1 MERYNPRQVVELSLN
16 KRNIDLL
23 KANKNSNSSDLKLAK
38 KIDEERL
45 HTATEEDIIR
55 IRKLIREVGKEI
67 HKMKGFIRLKHL
79 GKKLKFGYMKPEHKI
94 GEMVTEWFANR
105 FPGII
110 IVLGN
115 EEESWISIKTEEK
128 FETEKSGSLESTV
141 EKLSDHLDVKEKVD
155 FENLWEKY
163 YESQYSDERKNK
175 KLFKKNMPEKFRKRA
190 NNNVENRF
198 KNKTLEEFRLSEY
211 SESS

>member
-16 KRNIDLL
+16 KRNIALL
-23 KANKNSNSSDLKLAK
+23 KANKDSNRSDLKLAK

-45 HTATEEDIIR
+45 HKAKEEDIIR
-55 IRKLIREVGKEI
+55 MRKLIREVGREI
-67 HKMKGFIRLKHL
+67 HKMKGFVRLKHI
-79 GKKLKFGYMKPEHKI
+79 GKKLKFGYIKPEHEI

-115 EEESWISIKTEEK
+115 EKESWISIKAEEK
-128 FETEKSGSLESTV
+128 FETEKSGSLENTV
-141 EKLSDHLDVKEKVD
+141 KQLSDHLHVKGKVD
-155 FENLWEKY
+155 FGNLWEKY

-190 NNNVENRF
+190 ENNVENRF
-198 KNKTLEEFRLSEY
+198 KNKTLEEFRRSEC
-211 SESS
+211 SE